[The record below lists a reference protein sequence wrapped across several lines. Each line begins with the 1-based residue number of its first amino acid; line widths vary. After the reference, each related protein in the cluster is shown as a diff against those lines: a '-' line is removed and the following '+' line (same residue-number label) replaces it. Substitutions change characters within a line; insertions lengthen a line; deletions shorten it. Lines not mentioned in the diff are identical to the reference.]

1 MQQEVVFVGMGSNLG
16 DSAGQLQSALQAM
29 KALPSTSVIG
39 ASSLYASKPM
49 GPQDQPDYVNAV
61 ACLQTGLAPES
72 LLRALQEIEQN
83 HHRERKEERWGPR
96 TLDLDILL
104 YGDIKVDTPT
114 LTIPHYGMADR
125 EFVLV
130 PLFELK
136 PDLIMP
142 DGKVIAKWV
151 AQCSL
156 EGLRRLRSSNLS

>member
-29 KALPSTSVIG
+29 KALPSTSVVG

-61 ACLQTGLAPES
+61 ACLQTGLAPEA